1 MFVKI
6 EDFASMW
13 SKESELTERVLDV
26 LTDQSL
32 KQMIAADYRSLAQLA
47 WHLVESIN
55 YMSSM
60 GLSFEPP
67 AEGKGTPVEAAAIA
81 EAYRQISH
89 AMLQAVE
96 TQWTDAT
103 LAESIDMG
111 GEMWMNGA
119 SLHFMI
125 MHQAHHR
132 GQMTVLMRQAGLRL
146 PDVYGPTRED
156 WIDKGQAPLK

>member
-6 EDFASMW
+6 DDFVSMW
-13 SKESELTERVLDV
+13 SRESELTERVLNV

-32 KQMIAADYRSLAQLA
+32 KQRVAADYRSLGELA

-55 YMSSM
+55 YMASM
-60 GLSFEPP
+60 GLSFKPP
-67 AEGKGTPVEAAAIA
+67 TEDKGTPAAAAAIA
-81 EAYRQISH
+81 EEYRRIGR

-96 TQWTDAT
+96 TQWTDAS

-119 SLHFMI
+119 SLHFII

-156 WIDKGQAPLK
+156 WIGKGQPPLK